1 MALSR
6 LPYIYFCKKLYIMKQ
21 LLTIISIV
29 CLQLIIP
36 GNIYADDNNNLEDN
50 YTVLLHCS
58 DTDNPNNPVNNNK
71 GNRIPQ
77 APLYCNISIENGIS
91 INRIDTEDIISFE
104 IYDCN
109 GILINLFDNQWDFIS
124 TLYSMN
130 GEVIIK
136 LLIAESSYTGSLYL
150 TN

>member
-1 MALSR
+1 
-6 LPYIYFCKKLYIMKQ
+6 MKQ

-36 GNIYADDNNNLEDN
+36 GNIYADDNNNLEDD
-50 YTVLLHCS
+50 YTVVLRCS
-58 DTDNPNNPVNNNK
+58 ENEPDKQDPNIK

-124 TLYSMN
+124 TVFSMN

-136 LLIAESSYTGSLYL
+136 LSTSESSYTGSLYL

>member
-1 MALSR
+1 
-6 LPYIYFCKKLYIMKQ
+6 MKQ

-29 CLQLIIP
+29 FLQLIIP
-36 GNIYADDNNNLEDN
+36 GTIYADDNNNTEDN
-50 YTVLLHCS
+50 YTVLLHCG
-58 DTDNPNNPVNNNK
+58 DPDNPNNTINNNK

-91 INRIDTEDIISFE
+91 INRVDTEDIISFE

-109 GILINLFDNQWDFIS
+109 DILINSFDNQWDFIN
-124 TLYSMN
+124 TLFSMN

-136 LLIAESSYTGSLYL
+136 LLTAESSYTGSLYL

>member
-1 MALSR
+1 
-6 LPYIYFCKKLYIMKQ
+6 MKQ

-29 CLQLIIP
+29 FLQLIIP
-36 GNIYADDNNNLEDN
+36 GTIYADDNNNTEDN
-50 YTVLLHCS
+50 YTVLLHCGDS
-58 DTDNPNNPVNNNK
+58 DNPNNTVKNNK

-77 APLYCNISIENGIS
+77 APLYCNISIENGVS
-91 INRIDTEDIISFE
+91 VNRIDTEDILSFE

-109 GILINLFDNQWDFIS
+109 GILINLFDNQWDFIN
-124 TLYSMN
+124 TLFSMN

-136 LLIAESSYTGSLYL
+136 LFTSESSYAGLLYL

>member
-1 MALSR
+1 
-6 LPYIYFCKKLYIMKQ
+6 MKQ

-29 CLQLIIP
+29 FLQLIIP
-36 GNIYADDNNNLEDN
+36 GNIYADDNNNLEED
-50 YTVLLHCS
+50 YTVVLRCS
-58 DTDNPNNPVNNNK
+58 ENEPENPDPNNK

-77 APLYCNISIENGIS
+77 APLYCKISIENGIS

-109 GILINLFDNQWDFIS
+109 GILINSFDNQWDFIS

-136 LLIAESSYTGSLYL
+136 LSTSESSYTGSLCL

>member
-1 MALSR
+1 
-6 LPYIYFCKKLYIMKQ
+6 MKQ

-29 CLQLIIP
+29 FLQLIIP
-36 GNIYADDNNNLEDN
+36 GNIYADDNNNLEYN
-50 YTVLLHCS
+50 YTVLLHCG
-58 DTDNPNNPVNNNK
+58 DPDNPNNTINNNK

-91 INRIDTEDIISFE
+91 INRVDTEDIISFE

-109 GILINLFDNQWDFIS
+109 DILINSFDNQWDFIN
-124 TLYSMN
+124 TLFSMN

-136 LLIAESSYTGSLYL
+136 LLTAESSYTGSLYL

>member
-1 MALSR
+1 
-6 LPYIYFCKKLYIMKQ
+6 MKQ

-29 CLQLIIP
+29 FLQLIIP
-36 GNIYADDNNNLEDN
+36 GNIYADDNNNLEEN
-50 YTVLLHCS
+50 YTVVLRCS
-58 DTDNPNNPVNNNK
+58 ENEPENPDPNNK

-109 GILINLFDNQWDFIS
+109 CILINLFDNQWDFIS

-136 LLIAESSYTGSLYL
+136 LLTSESSYTGTLYL

>member
-1 MALSR
+1 
-6 LPYIYFCKKLYIMKQ
+6 MKQ

-36 GNIYADDNNNLEDN
+36 GNIYADDNNNLEDD
-50 YTVLLHCS
+50 YTVVLRCS
-58 DTDNPNNPVNNNK
+58 ENEPDKQDPNTK

-77 APLYCNISIENGIS
+77 APLYCNISIENGVTV
-91 INRIDTEDIISFE
+91 NRIDTEDILSFE

-124 TLYSMN
+124 SLFSMN

-136 LLIAESSYTGSLYL
+136 LSTSESSYIGSINL

>member
-1 MALSR
+1 
-6 LPYIYFCKKLYIMKQ
+6 MKQ

-29 CLQLIIP
+29 FLQLIIP
-36 GNIYADDNNNLEDN
+36 GNIYADDNNNLEEN
-50 YTVLLHCS
+50 YTVVLRCS
-58 DTDNPNNPVNNNK
+58 ENEPENPDPNNK

-136 LLIAESSYTGSLYL
+136 LLTSESSYTGTLYL

>member
-1 MALSR
+1 
-6 LPYIYFCKKLYIMKQ
+6 MKQ

-36 GNIYADDNNNLEDN
+36 GNIYADDNNNEEDN
-50 YTVLLHCS
+50 YTVLLHCG
-58 DTDNPNNPVNNNK
+58 DPDNPDNTVNNNK
-71 GNRIPQ
+71 GNRKPQ
-77 APLYCNISIENGIS
+77 APLYCNISVENGVTV
-91 INRIDTEDIISFE
+91 NRIDIEDITSFE

-109 GILINLFDNQWDFIS
+109 GILINSFDNQWDFIS
-124 TLYSMN
+124 SLFSMN

-136 LLIAESSYTGSLYL
+136 LSTSESSYTGSIYL

>member
-1 MALSR
+1 
-6 LPYIYFCKKLYIMKQ
+6 MKQ

-36 GNIYADDNNNLEDN
+36 GNIYADDNNNLEDD
-50 YTVLLHCS
+50 YTVVLRCS
-58 DTDNPNNPVNNNK
+58 ENEPDKQDPNTK

-77 APLYCNISIENGIS
+77 APLYCNISIENGVTV
-91 INRIDTEDIISFE
+91 NRIDTEDILSFE

-124 TLYSMN
+124 SLFSMN
-130 GEVIIK
+130 GEVIIN
-136 LLIAESSYTGSLYL
+136 LSTSESSDIGSIYL

>member
-1 MALSR
+1 
-6 LPYIYFCKKLYIMKQ
+6 MKQ

-36 GNIYADDNNNLEDN
+36 GNIYADDNNNLEDD
-50 YTVLLHCS
+50 YTVVLRCS
-58 DTDNPNNPVNNNK
+58 ENEPDKQDPNTK

-124 TLYSMN
+124 TVFSMN

-136 LLIAESSYTGSLYL
+136 LSTSESSYIGSIYL

>member
-1 MALSR
+1 
-6 LPYIYFCKKLYIMKQ
+6 MKQ
-21 LLTIISIV
+21 LLTIISFV

-36 GNIYADDNNNLEDN
+36 GNIYADDNNNLEDD
-50 YTVLLHCS
+50 YTVVLRCS
-58 DTDNPNNPVNNNK
+58 ENEPDKQDPNTK

-124 TLYSMN
+124 TVFSMN

-136 LLIAESSYTGSLYL
+136 LSTSESSYIGSIYL